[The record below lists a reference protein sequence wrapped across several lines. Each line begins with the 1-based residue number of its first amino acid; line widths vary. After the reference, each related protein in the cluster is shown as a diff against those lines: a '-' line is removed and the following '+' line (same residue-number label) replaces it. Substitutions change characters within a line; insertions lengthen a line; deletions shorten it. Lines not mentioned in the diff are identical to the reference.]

1 VSQPRLLDLF
11 CGAGGCS
18 VGYERAGFDVVGV
31 DVKPQPNYPFEFIQ
45 RDALD
50 VLEDV
55 IGGCWW
61 PFDAIHAS
69 PPCQAFTAYRRRGC
83 GVGDGYPNLIGKVRD
98 RLECTRLP
106 YVIENV
112 PGAPLRDPVTLCG
125 SSFGLDVR
133 RHRLFECSFP
143 VLVPSCDHSWQT
155 PRFAQATN
163 RTNLRS
169 TVEVGVW
176 RIPLEV
182 QQQAMGIDWTTLEEL
197 SEAIPPAYTEHIGGY
212 LMAAVERKA
221 AA

>member
-1 VSQPRLLDLF
+1 M
-11 CGAGGCS
+11 
-18 VGYERAGFDVVGV
+18 
-31 DVKPQPNYPFEFIQ
+31 KPQPNYPFEFIQ

-83 GVGDGYPNLIGKVRD
+83 GVGDGYPNLIGKVREP
-98 RLECTRLP
+98 LKCTRLP

-112 PGAPLRDPVTLCG
+112 PGAPLRDPVRSAARRSG
-125 SSFGLDVR
+125 STCAATGCSSRNVPDARPAVR
-133 RHRLFECSFP
+133 PLVADAAVRAGDQPDEPAPHRRGRRVAHP
-143 VLVPSCDHSWQT
+143 A
-155 PRFAQATN
+155 RGAAA
-163 RTNLRS
+163 
-169 TVEVGVW
+169 
-176 RIPLEV
+176 
-182 QQQAMGIDWTTLEEL
+182 AMGIDWMTLEEL
-197 SEAIPPAYTEHIGGY
+197 SEAVPPAYTEHIGGY